1 MIDREE
7 RELFVQIL
15 EQRLGRALT
24 PPVRSAFLQV
34 PRHLFVQQYYE
45 QRGNSLSWD
54 LVQAT
59 PEKIYRDEALV
70 TRIDERGMPSSS
82 TSQPSVMAAQ
92 LEALALQH
100 GQRVLEIGVGTGYN
114 AALLEKMVGDTGQVI
129 SIDIDEDLVERAKHH
144 LTSGDVQNVIALPGD
159 GFLGEAAYAPY
170 DRLLT
175 TCSVRSIP
183 RAWFDQLTMGGRL
196 VGNWLTH
203 LASLF
208 VCVEKTTADE
218 LDGGLLDLE
227 ASYMEMRTKDL
238 VPSRQKIDWGQYEMR
253 TPTRMHLPKMK
264 PLLDN
269 TAYSLLLQCFLPE
282 MRKCYRSGSEDD
294 QMRTYLL
301 MREAAILVQDDGLLI
316 FGDEGMGHMI
326 RQSYDLY
333 HHLGQPCITEYR
345 VTFQERQVVIHVGDQ
360 RFQLPLPERA
370 ADVSSI

>member
-1 MIDREE
+1 MIDVEE
-7 RELFVQIL
+7 REPFVQIL
-15 EQRLGRALT
+15 EQRLGRTLT

-34 PRHLFVQQYYE
+34 PRHLFVQRYYE

-70 TRIDERGMPSSS
+70 TRIDERGMPNSS

-92 LEALALQH
+92 LETLALEH

-114 AALLEKMVGDTGQVI
+114 AALLGKIVSDTGQVI
-129 SIDIDEDLVERAKHH
+129 SIDIDEELVERAKHH
-144 LTSGDVQNVIALPGD
+144 LTSADVHNVVALPGD

-183 RAWFDQLTMGGRL
+183 RAWFDQLTIGGRL

-227 ASYMEMRTKDL
+227 AYYMEMRTKDL
-238 VPSRQKIDWGQYEMR
+238 LPSKQKINWGQYETR
-253 TPTRMHLPKMK
+253 TPTRMHLPNIK

-269 TAYSLLLQCFLPE
+269 SAYSLLLQCFLPE
-282 MRKCYRSGSEDD
+282 MRKCYRSRSKDD
-294 QMRTYLL
+294 QMHLYLL
-301 MREAAILVQDDGLLI
+301 TREAAILVQDDGLLI
-316 FGDEGMGHMI
+316 FGDERISQMI
-326 RQSYDLY
+326 QHSFDLY
-333 HHLGQPCITEYR
+333 CQLGQPDITEYR
-345 VTFQERQVVIHVGDQ
+345 VTFQERQAVIRVRDQ
-360 RFQLPLPERA
+360 CFLLPLPERT
-370 ADVSSI
+370 ADVSSM

>member
-34 PRHLFVQQYYE
+34 PRHLFAQQYYE

-92 LEALALQH
+92 LEALALEH
-100 GQRVLEIGVGTGYN
+100 GQQVLEIGVGTGYN
-114 AALLEKMVGDTGQVI
+114 AALLGKIVGDTGQVI
-129 SIDIDEDLVERAKHH
+129 SIDIDEDLVERAQHH
-144 LTSGDVQNVIALPGD
+144 LTSADVHNVVALPGN

-196 VGNWLTH
+196 IGNWLTH

-208 VCVEKTTADE
+208 VCVEKTAAAE
-218 LDGGLLDLE
+218 LDGGLLNLE

-238 VPSRQKIDWGQYEMR
+238 MPSKQKINWGQYETR
-253 TPTRMHLPKMK
+253 TPTRMDLPNMK

-269 TAYSLLLQCFLPE
+269 SAYSLLLQCFLPE
-282 MRKCYRSGSEDD
+282 IRKCYRSGSKDD
-294 QMRTYLL
+294 QMHLYLL
-301 MREAAILVQDDGLLI
+301 TREAAILVQDDGLLI
-316 FGDEGMGHMI
+316 FGDEGMGHI
-326 RQSYDLY
+326 IQQSFDLY
-333 HHLGQPCITEYR
+333 CQLGQPDITEYR
-345 VTFQERQVVIHVGDQ
+345 VTFQERQAVIRVGG
-360 RFQLPLPERA
+360 FQLPLPEPM
-370 ADVSSI
+370 ADVSSM

>member
-1 MIDREE
+1 MIDVEE
-7 RELFVQIL
+7 RDPFVQIL
-15 EQRLGRALT
+15 EQRLGRTLT

-34 PRHLFVQQYYE
+34 PRPLFVQEYYE

-54 LVQAT
+54 LVQTT

-92 LEALALQH
+92 LEALALEH

-114 AALLEKMVGDTGQVI
+114 AALLGKIVGDTGQVI

-144 LTSGDVQNVIALPGD
+144 LTSADVHNVVALPGN
-159 GFLGEAAYAPY
+159 GFLGEAEYAPY

-183 RAWFDQLTMGGRL
+183 RAWFDQLRKGGRL

-208 VCVEKTTADE
+208 VCVEKTAAAE
-218 LDGGLLDLE
+218 LDGGLLNLE
-227 ASYMEMRTKDL
+227 AYYMEMRTKDL
-238 VPSRQKIDWGQYEMR
+238 MPSKQKINWGQYETR
-253 TPTRMHLPKMK
+253 TPARMHLPNMK
-264 PLLDN
+264 SLLDN
-269 TAYSLLLQCFLPE
+269 SAYSLLLQCFLPE
-282 MRKCYRSGSEDD
+282 LRKCYRIRSKDD
-294 QMRTYLL
+294 QMHLYLL
-301 MREAAILVQDDGLLI
+301 TREAAILVQDDGLLI

-333 HHLGQPCITEYR
+333 HHLGQPCIREYR

-360 RFQLPLPERA
+360 RFQLPLPEQKAGVRQ
-370 ADVSSI
+370 